1 MKRKL
6 ELFEVEVDE
15 AKIQPR
21 VYRAFYKENRRSL
34 VIDERG
40 EIEIEVVKEDG
51 KYYLIV
57 PEEAYHTIRMSSYDV
72 DFAQILVGYDG
83 RREIII

>member
-6 ELFEVEVDE
+6 ELFDIEVQE
-15 AKIQPR
+15 AKMKPS
-21 VYRAFYKENRRSL
+21 VYRAFYKENKRSL
-34 VIDERG
+34 IIDEKG
-40 EIEIEVVKEDG
+40 EIEIEIVREDG